1 MTLRLKLGTCAL
13 IALFL
18 YALTIGA
25 GWAGN
30 SAELDAIAR
39 KGLNSLQ
46 LMASE
51 FCRQTEAGKGYPSFH
66 KCMEDQEKGLVTLL
80 RANKAGYS
88 RVAGPCTDGAR
99 LIDKAS
105 SKKEYLDMAAAARC
119 VTAKTGKKF

>member
-1 MTLRLKLGTCAL
+1 MKVMSIIAAAAMAMFLLAGTAV
-13 IALFL
+13 
-18 YALTIGA
+18 A
-25 GWAGN
+25 GDPV
-30 SAELDAIAR
+30 SE
-39 KGLNSLQ
+39 GLNSLQ

-99 LIDKAS
+99 FIDKAS